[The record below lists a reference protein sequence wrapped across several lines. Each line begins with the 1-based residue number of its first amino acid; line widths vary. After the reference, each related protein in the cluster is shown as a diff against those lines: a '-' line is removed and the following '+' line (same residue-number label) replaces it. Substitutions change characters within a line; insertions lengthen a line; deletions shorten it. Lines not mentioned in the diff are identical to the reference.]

1 MAGPVAPGELRF
13 FFDNGVVLW
22 AEVGPAD
29 LAALPLSEGLR
40 AELDNLA
47 EQHDASLNWDYPPDP
62 GPWREA
68 RCARFNADARAAL
81 ARVRSEL
88 GPGWVVEGG
97 FTELHEDPELD
108 RYLADPKGFQ
118 R

>member
-47 EQHDASLNWDYPPDP
+47 E
-62 GPWREA
+62 
-68 RCARFNADARAAL
+68 
-81 ARVRSEL
+81 L

>member
-47 EQHDASLNWDYPPDP
+47 E
-62 GPWREA
+62 
-68 RCARFNADARAAL
+68 
-81 ARVRSEL
+81 L
-88 GPGWVVEGG
+88 GPGWVVEDG